1 MQKSNE
7 DMGREELRQKIRQT
21 KFEAE
26 GLAVALGN
34 MDSALDETGPKHWQQ
49 FRRSIEVMNDALKR
63 LSPEIAALTDYV
75 VKSAV
80 DRRVA
85 EGVPSELT
93 YMMRTLLKTYMGL
106 QGPLWDAVY
115 AQLTRGAEA
124 GKLSMADPEVKAIAV
139 QLSDALEAP
148 DATGSDS
155 TRAGWTR
162 HACTLAAIATTLRL
176 LCVDNEHTR
185 QEFGESLTHLL
196 SVSGMP
202 LSTQLEF
209 IYEA

>member
-7 DMGREELRQKIRQT
+7 DMGREELRQKIRQA

-26 GLAVALGN
+26 GLAGALGA
-34 MDSALDETGPKHWQQ
+34 MDSALDETGPKHWQLV
-49 FRRSIEVMNDALKR
+49 RRSIEVMAGALVR
-63 LSPEIAALTDYV
+63 LSPEVTALTGYV
-75 VKSAV
+75 VKNAV
-80 DRRVA
+80 YTRVV
-85 EGVPSELT
+85 EGTPSELT
-93 YMMRTLLKTYMGL
+93 YLMRALLRKYMGL
-106 QGPLWDAVY
+106 QGSLYDAVY

-124 GKLSMADPEVKAIAV
+124 GKLSMTDPEVKALAV
-139 QLSDALEAP
+139 QLSDALGAP
-148 DATGSDS
+148 DATGSDY

-162 HACTLAAIATTLRL
+162 HASTLAAIATTLRL

-209 IYEA
+209 IYEG